1 MRFLPLTKA
10 DVEDVV
16 AISKDAFKD
25 GWNAQML
32 LDGIESGNLFG
43 TICKIG
49 NKTIAFIT
57 YSTNEEFAELNDIF
71 VVQEYRKNG
80 IASVLLQGLFDN
92 LKDKTKKIFLE
103 VREGNAP
110 AISLYNKFGFTKVNV
125 RRKYY
130 ADGENALVLVR
141 EN

>member
-25 GWNAQML
+25 GWNAQLL

-92 LKDKTKKIFLE
+92 LKGKTKKIFLE

>member
-92 LKDKTKKIFLE
+92 LKGKTKKIFLE